1 MYIKKDIAELQDSY
15 DEALGNCRF
24 YKDAL
29 KTQED
34 RILLLKKRLSENEQK
49 AADCEVKAKE
59 LGIDLLT

>member
-15 DEALGNCRF
+15 DGALGNCRF

-29 KTQED
+29 KAQED
-34 RILLLKKRLSENEQK
+34 RILLLKKRLSENEQI

>member
-15 DEALGNCRF
+15 DEALGNCKY

-29 KTQED
+29 KAHESQIEV
-34 RILLLKKRLSENEQK
+34 LKKRVSDNEQI
-49 AADCEVKAKE
+49 AADCEVKAKQ